1 MHAAPPSPPVS
12 LAPAAPRTQRRQD
25 GGWVLQAGE
34 DLHPHAATMVAK
46 LLHWAAEAPTRVF
59 LAERDPHGAWRRL
72 TYSEA
77 AGLSARIA
85 QALIDRGLSAERP
98 VMVLSE
104 NGIDHALLLLGA
116 MQAGIPLA
124 PISPAYSLMSADK
137 GKLKHIFAL
146 LRPGL
151 VYASDGTRFGA
162 ALASL
167 PLDGV
172 EIVVSANPPA
182 GLDAQ
187 LFGELT
193 ASPAGPAVTQ
203 ARDRITAATVVKILF
218 TSGSTGLPKGVINT
232 QRMMTSNQQSILQLW
247 RFLGEAPPVLVD
259 WLPWNH
265 TAGGNHNFNLILWNG
280 GTLYIDEGKPV
291 PGLIE
296 KTVRNLAEISPT
308 VYFSVPRGY
317 DILLPY
323 LERDEALCRR
333 FFAELAVLQYAGA
346 ALPHHLWERIEHVIA
361 RTGLR
366 RPLLAAGWGSTETA
380 PMATLGHFPI
390 AHAHNIG
397 LPGPGT
403 MLKLAPVAGKFE
415 LRVKGPNVTP
425 GYWRD
430 PAQTRSAFDEEGYLR
445 MGDAGRLADP
455 EDPAQ
460 GVIFEGRIGENFKLS
475 TGTWVEVG
483 RLRVSLIAACAPLI
497 QDAVITG
504 HDGPEIGVLAFPNVA
519 ACRGLCA
526 SLDANAPVTEV
537 IRHRAVLDRLGELL
551 TTWNAANPASTTRVA
566 RVVLLSEPPS
576 IDANEITDKGYLNQ
590 RAVRDRRANDVAR
603 LHAEIPDLEVIV
615 LSHSSRKA
623 AG

>member
-1 MHAAPPSPPVS
+1 
-12 LAPAAPRTQRRQD
+12 
-25 GGWVLQAGE
+25 
-34 DLHPHAATMVAK
+34 MVAK

-59 LAERDPHGAWRRL
+59 LAERGPDGAWRRL

-124 PISPAYSLMSADK
+124 PISPAYSLMSTDK

-151 VYASDGTRFGA
+151 VYASDGARFAA

-172 EIVVSANPPA
+172 DVVVSANPPA

-193 ASPAGPAVTQ
+193 ASPPGPAVAH
-203 ARDRITAATVVKILF
+203 ARESITAATVVKILF

-247 RFLGEAPPVLVD
+247 RFLGKSPPVLVD

-323 LERDEALCRR
+323 LERDEKLCRR

-346 ALPHHLWERIEHVIA
+346 ALPLHLWERIEHVIA
-361 RTGLR
+361 RTALR

-390 AHAHNIG
+390 AHPHNIG

-403 MLKLAPVAGKFE
+403 ALKLVPVAGKFE

-430 PAQTRSAFDEEGYLR
+430 PAQTHNAFDEEGYLR

-455 EDPAQ
+455 DDPAQ

-483 RLRVSLIAACAPLI
+483 RLRVSLLAACAPLI

-504 HDGPEIGVLAFPNVA
+504 HDGPEIGVLAFPNLA
-519 ACRGLCA
+519 ACRDLCP
-526 SLDANAPVTEV
+526 SLDAKAPVTDV
-537 IRHRAVLDRLGELL
+537 LRHRAVLDRLAELL
-551 TTWNAANPASTTRVA
+551 AAWNAANPASTTRIG
-566 RVVLLSEPPS
+566 RVLLLAEPPS
-576 IDANEITDKGYLNQ
+576 IDANEITDKGYINQ
-590 RAVRDRRANDVAR
+590 RAVRERRADQVAR
-603 LHAEIPDLEVIV
+603 LHATAPDADVIV
-615 LSHSSRKA
+615 LSQRERKA
-623 AG
+623 ASS

>member
-1 MHAAPPSPPVS
+1 MRATPPSPPVS
-12 LAPAAPRTQRRQD
+12 LAPATPRAQHRPD
-25 GGWVLQAGE
+25 GGWVLRSGE
-34 DLHPHAATMVAK
+34 DLHPHAPTMVEK
-46 LLHWAAEAPTRVF
+46 LLLWAAEAPTRVF
-59 LAERDPHGAWRRL
+59 LAERDAAGAWRRL

-124 PISPAYSLMSADK
+124 PISPAYSLMSTDK

-151 VYASDGTRFGA
+151 VYAADGARFAA

-172 EIVVSANPPA
+172 DVVVSANPPA
-182 GLDAQ
+182 GQGAQ
-187 LFGELT
+187 LFSELT
-193 ASPAGPAVTQ
+193 ASPAGPAVVR
-203 ARDRITAATVVKILF
+203 AREAVSADTIVKVLF

-265 TAGGNHNFNLILWNG
+265 TAGGNHNFNLVLWNG

-291 PGLIE
+291 PGLID

-323 LERDEALCRR
+323 LERDEGLCRR
-333 FFAELAVLQYAGA
+333 FFANLHVLQYAGA
-346 ALPHHLWERIEHVIA
+346 ALPHHLWERIEHLIA
-361 RTGLR
+361 RTDLR

-397 LPGPGT
+397 LPGPRHRGET
-403 MLKLAPVAGKFE
+403 G
-415 LRVKGPNVTP
+415 
-425 GYWRD
+425 
-430 PAQTRSAFDEEGYLR
+430 
-445 MGDAGRLADP
+445 AGR
-455 EDPAQ
+455 
-460 GVIFEGRIGENFKLS
+460 GKIRI
-475 TGTWVEVG
+475 
-483 RLRVSLIAACAPLI
+483 ACERP
-497 QDAVITG
+497 Q
-504 HDGPEIGVLAFPNVA
+504 
-519 ACRGLCA
+519 
-526 SLDANAPVTEV
+526 
-537 IRHRAVLDRLGELL
+537 RH
-551 TTWNAANPASTTRVA
+551 
-566 RVVLLSEPPS
+566 
-576 IDANEITDKGYLNQ
+576 
-590 RAVRDRRANDVAR
+590 AR
-603 LHAEIPDLEVIV
+603 LLARSRPDT
-615 LSHSSRKA
+615 
-623 AG
+623 